1 MSQLLKGEIGH
12 FLHDEHR
19 EESKKAETISE
30 IFIILSAYWNYLN
43 YEILEYIVNHCG
55 TSDDI
60 SRLECYNEELCEFSK
75 HRLFELIENGG
86 GTDSAPNQKQAK

>member
-43 YEILEYIVNHCG
+43 YEILEYIVNHC
-55 TSDDI
+55 DDI
-60 SRLECYNEELCEFSK
+60 SRLECYNEELCEFCK
-75 HRLFELIENGG
+75 HRLFERIENGG